1 MEIKIEPRYD
11 GTTVREFVKNEL
23 GLSRSLLTRLKN
35 IDGGIAKN
43 GVEVTVRAMLRTG
56 DILTLKLEDGIS
68 DVNELIIPCCLPF
81 EIIYEDKDI
90 IAVNKP
96 SAMPTHPSLGH
107 VNDSLANALTY
118 YYESNGVPFVFRA
131 VNRLDCDTS
140 GIVLVAKNQLSAYKL
155 SRQMICGNIKKTY
168 IAVASGKLPPDGG
181 EIITYIRR
189 KNNTIILREVC
200 SAADEGGAFAHT
212 VYKTLAVSDEYSIA
226 DVITQTGRTH
236 QIRVHFAHIG
246 HPLVGDY
253 LYGVKSDE
261 GMTHHALHARLLT
274 FTHPS
279 SRESITLRALPPPD
293 IRALINNI
301 TNYGDLYN
309 D

>member
-35 IDGGIAKN
+35 MDGGIIQN
-43 GVEVTVRAMLRTG
+43 GIEVTVRSLLHSG
-56 DILTLKLEDGIS
+56 DLLTLKLEDSIS
-68 DVNELIIPCCLPF
+68 DVNEFIIPCCLPLDV
-81 EIIYEDKDI
+81 IYEDNDI

-96 SAMPTHPSLGH
+96 SAMPTHPSFGH
-107 VNDSLANALTY
+107 PCDSLANALTY
-118 YYESNGVPFVFRA
+118 YYEADSIPFVFRA

-155 SRQMICGNIKKTY
+155 SRQMICGDINKTY
-168 IAVASGKLPPDGG
+168 IAVASGTLPPDGD
-181 EIITYIRR
+181 EIISYIRR
-189 KNNTIILREVC
+189 KNNSIILREVC
-200 SAADEGGAFAHT
+200 SASDEGGAFAHT
-212 VYKTLAVSDEYSIA
+212 AYKTLAVTGEYSIA

-253 LYGVKSDE
+253 LYGIKNEE
-261 GMTHHALHARLLT
+261 GMTHHALHARLLI

-279 SRESITLRALPPPD
+279 SGERITLRALPPPD

>member
-35 IDGGIAKN
+35 IDGGIIKN
-43 GVEVTVRAMLRTG
+43 GIEVTVRSLLHPG
-56 DILTLKLEDGIS
+56 DILTLKLEDSIS
-68 DVNELIIPCCLPF
+68 DVNEFIIPCCLPLD
-81 EIIYEDKDI
+81 IIYEDNDI

-96 SAMPTHPSLGH
+96 SAMPTHPSFGH
-107 VNDSLANALTY
+107 PGDSLANALTY
-118 YYESNGVPFVFRA
+118 YFETQNFPFVFRA

-155 SRQMICGNIKKTY
+155 SRQMICGDIKKTY
-168 IAVASGKLPPDGG
+168 IAVASGTLPTDGD

-189 KNNTIILREVC
+189 KNNSIILREVC
-200 SAADEGGAFAHT
+200 TASDEGGAFAHT
-212 VYKTLAVSDEYSIA
+212 VYKTLAVTGEYSIA

-246 HPLVGDY
+246 YPLVGDY
-253 LYGVKSDE
+253 LYGIKNE
-261 GMTHHALHARLLT
+261 QGMTHHALHARLLI

-279 SRESITLRALPPPD
+279 NGERIILRALPPPD